1 MKTIYVKKKHYN
13 TLRLDRFP
21 SAGPN
26 AVVSGMK
33 EKYWGRNALVLK
45 CGQYVYNV
53 DFATYDEAIRFL
65 GGK

>member
-1 MKTIYVKKKHYN
+1 MKSIYVKKEHYN

-26 AVVSGMK
+26 ANIVGMK
-33 EKYWGRNALVLK
+33 NHYWGKDALVVK
-45 CGQYVYNV
+45 CGQYIYKV
-53 DFATYDEAIRFL
+53 DFATYDEALRFL